1 MNALDGTLGTQ
12 LASADVAS
20 GDLNSVMVNDQFTY
34 KGKHYVVAGP
44 AFTNGKFYMLDVTDP
59 ANATLVHELGPIG
72 NNTNGNNTGGVVF
85 DDATEDSTSW
95 IPTMLLLHT
104 ACLTL
109 WICP

>member
-20 GDLNSVMVNDQFTY
+20 DDLNSVMVNDQFTY

-44 AFTNGKFYMLDVTDP
+44 ALTNGKFYMLDVTDP

-72 NNTNGNNTGGVVF
+72 INPNLTNRGGVIF
-85 DDATEDSTSW
+85 DDATGRLYIMDTNNAIASYKR
-95 IPTMLLLHT
+95 LQLFHQ
-104 ACLTL
+104 
-109 WICP
+109 